1 MRLTYDPS
9 ADAAFVYFEDG
20 IPPGGAPHSLM
31 CDLEIR
37 EGAVI
42 LLLDDEERLVGIEL
56 LGASRLLPE
65 SVLASASRS
74 DRG

>member
-1 MRLTYDPS
+1 MIPLPTQPS
-9 ADAAFVYFEDG
+9 FFFGDDIA
-20 IPPGGAPHSLM
+20 PGGAPHSLM

-37 EGAVI
+37 EGAVS

-65 SVLASASRS
+65 SVLAPAPRRDS
-74 DRG
+74 G